1 MYAASWSGGKD
12 CCLALYKALQA
23 GYNVQVLAN
32 FYSERYERVRFH
44 GTPIALIGD
53 QARAMGLDLLQWST
67 PDETYE
73 EAFLAGLRVLVDG
86 GVTGIVFGDIY
97 PEAHR
102 EWGRRMCAEVGVE
115 AVHPIFGMDT
125 QQVMAEFLAAGF
137 EAVVISGRPDLFSG
151 EQMGA
156 RLGPEFLAWCA
167 ERPGLDVCG
176 ENGEYH
182 TVVVDGPLFRQ
193 RIELTDAEPCQVNG
207 HWFVDIRAWELRGK
221 PWFQLECSPVSR
233 GHSSE

>member
-1 MYAASWSGGKD
+1 MFAASWSGGKD
-12 CCLALYKALQA
+12 GCLALYKALQA
-23 GYNVQVLAN
+23 GYDVKVLAN

-44 GTPIALIGD
+44 GTPVALVRD
-53 QARAMGLDLLQWST
+53 QIEAMGLEPFQWPT

-73 EAFLAGLRVLVDG
+73 EAFLAGLRELVG
-86 GVTGIVFGDIY
+86 KGVTGMVFGDIY
-97 PEAHR
+97 PELHR
-102 EWGRRMCAEVGVE
+102 AWGRKMCAQAGIE
-115 AVHPIFGMDT
+115 AVHPIFGLDT

-137 EAVVISGRPDLFSG
+137 EAVVISGRPDVLSG

-167 ERPGLDVCG
+167 RQEGLDVCG

-193 RIELTDAEPCQVNG
+193 RIELTEAEPRQVNG
-207 HWFVDIRAWELRGK
+207 HWFLDIRKWELRDK
-221 PWFQLECSPVSR
+221 
-233 GHSSE
+233 